1 MNIYLLDD
9 DKNVLNILKII
20 IKERGLGEVCG
31 TALDGNDAL
40 EDLNYIKPDIVIA
53 DMLMPEMDGITFI
66 KKARQIRPQAAYIIL
81 SQVSSKDMIAAAYE
95 TGIMFYIQ
103 KPLNSI
109 EIETV
114 LTNVSKNLTM
124 QRTVEKMQHIFMNEL
139 NPEPVMADTAKK
151 KDIEKSIGT
160 VQKILQ
166 RLGIA
171 GDSGSRDILVIVEYL
186 LENPEQMTETTLNEW
201 CSNFSDV
208 PKSMEQRI
216 RRTAS
221 AGLVNLAHMGIEDYG
236 NEIFSEY
243 SNTLYNFEQI
253 KKEMDYIRGKGDK
266 HGNVKIKNF
275 LSALVL
281 YSQED

>member
-1 MNIYLLDD
+1 MKIYLLDD

-31 TALDGNDAL
+31 TALNGNDAL
-40 EDLNYIKPDIVIA
+40 EDLHYTKPDIIIM

-66 KKARQIRPQAAYIIL
+66 KKARAIRPQAAYIIL

-95 TGIMFYIQ
+95 SGIMFYIQ

-114 LTNVSKNLTM
+114 LTNVGRNLTM
-124 QRTVEKMQHIFMNEL
+124 QRTVEKMQHIFLNEL
-139 NPEPVMADTAKK
+139 NPEPVLGEKPKK
-151 KDIEKSIGT
+151 RNIEKSIGT

-186 LENPEQMTETTLNEW
+186 LENPEQMTETTLNDW
-201 CSNFSDV
+201 CSHFSDV

-216 RRTAS
+216 RRAAS
-221 AGLVNLAHMGIEDYG
+221 AGLVHLAHMGIEDYG

-281 YSQED
+281 YGQED